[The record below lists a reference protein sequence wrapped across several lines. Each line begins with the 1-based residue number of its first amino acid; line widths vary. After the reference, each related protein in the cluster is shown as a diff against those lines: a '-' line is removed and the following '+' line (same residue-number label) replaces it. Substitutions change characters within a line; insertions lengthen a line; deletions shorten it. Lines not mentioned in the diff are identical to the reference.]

1 MMPVN
6 WFLEALKWRFIISKE
21 EKISISHSLLAVLGG
36 ITVSMLTPNRTGEYL
51 GRVFILK
58 SPVKGILLTLTGSFS
73 QLIITFIL
81 GCISLIFTLPIL
93 VNYLDIDAANGLQLI
108 RLVLLLFIFS
118 AFFVYFYFPL
128 SYKITEMP
136 VFRRFEKFKNYAA
149 LSKAFTKTDLFKILS
164 ISLLRY
170 MVFTTQY
177 YLLLLI
183 FGIDIRPVEAF
194 LLISI
199 QYFIMAFIPS
209 IALSEIG
216 FRGSVAIFIFSV
228 FAEYSKNT
236 PLSGDQ
242 ALSVAFASVALWI
255 INLAVPALAGI
266 PVILR
271 TNFFRE

>member
-1 MMPVN
+1 MPLN

-21 EKISISHSLLAVLGG
+21 EKISVANSVGAVLGG

-58 SPVKGILLTLTGSFS
+58 SPVKGILLTLAGSFS
-73 QLIITFIL
+73 QLIITFII
-81 GCISLIFTLPIL
+81 GCISLFCTLPLL
-93 VNYLDIDAANGLQLI
+93 VHYLNIDTDNGLLLI
-108 RLVLLLFIFS
+108 RIVLILFICT
-118 AFFVYFYFPL
+118 AFFMYLHFPL
-128 SYKITEMP
+128 IYKITEMQ
-136 VFRRFEKFKNYAA
+136 FFKRFEKLKNYAA
-149 LSKAFTKTDLFKILS
+149 LSQVFTKPDLLKILS

-170 MVFTTQY
+170 LVFTTQY

-183 FGIDIRPVEAF
+183 FGIYISPAEAF

-209 IALSEIG
+209 VALSEIG

-228 FAEYSKNT
+228 FAQYSKNI

-242 ALSVAFASVALWI
+242 ALAVAFASVALWI

-271 TNFFRE
+271 TKFFGE